1 MNIFISGGCKN
12 GKSDFAQEQA
22 VKLAKRYRQESDLR
36 SDGSS
41 SSVHSPVRLYY
52 VATMIPYDD
61 EDRARIKKH
70 IENRAGLGFETL
82 ELGRDLMSR
91 ISDPDGV
98 YLVDS
103 VTALLLN
110 ELFPSA
116 EFACADPDGVN
127 RCRDELL
134 ALAGF
139 ARGVV
144 FVSDYIYSDAARYD
158 EFTENYR
165 RSLASVDAALAEV
178 CDMVIELCAGNVV
191 YHKRADLPDDVT
203 LADST
208 ADTARGCLPC

>member
-12 GKSDFAQEQA
+12 GKSDFAQELA
-22 VKLAKRYRQESDLR
+22 VKLA
-36 SDGSS
+36 DGG
-41 SSVHSPVRLYY
+41 RLYY

-91 ISDPDGV
+91 IS
-98 YLVDS
+98 
-103 VTALLLN
+103 
-110 ELFPSA
+110 
-116 EFACADPDGVN
+116 DPDGVN

-165 RSLASVDAALAEV
+165 RSLASVDAALAKV
-178 CDMVIELCAGNVV
+178 CGTVIELCAGNVV
-191 YHKRADLPDDVT
+191 YHKRPNSPDFT

>member
-12 GKSDFAQEQA
+12 GKSDFAQKLA
-22 VKLAKRYRQESDLR
+22 VKLA
-36 SDGSS
+36 DGG
-41 SSVHSPVRLYY
+41 RLYY
-52 VATMIPYDD
+52 VATMTPYDD

-110 ELFPSA
+110 ELFPSS

-134 ALAGF
+134 ALAKF

-165 RSLASVDAALAEV
+165 RSLASVDAALAKV
-178 CDMVIELCAGNVV
+178 CGTVIELCAGNVV
-191 YHKRADLPDDVT
+191 YHKCPNSPDFT